1 MNLRTRLGLWSQ
13 VKRWWRSDLIARL
26 YVSIFLAVALST
38 GLYTAYEVEALKA
51 EAETRLQEQA
61 ERLLTTVAEALS
73 RPLFD
78 LNTLAVSSVVDAMA
92 STPNLDALLIHSPD
106 GQLVAGSGS
115 PREATDRW
123 PLMTLQRDISF
134 SLEGRAYPVGRVT
147 VSLSKEEAL
156 KALRLR
162 IWQVFGANALLAMVI
177 WVSIFMLGR
186 KIAQPFAD
194 VQLALE
200 HLAQGQTEIRLSG
213 LEREDQI
220 GRLSKAVQRFRD
232 VLTELRRS
240 EQAILELNAK
250 LEDRIAERTLAL
262 SQSVTQAQD
271 SEETLQAVVD
281 TAMDAVVRTS
291 ASGLI
296 MSWNHQAESL
306 WGWSAHE
313 VLGRSILDVAAAP
326 SCQEVLKQ
334 QFHELLVSSQPT
346 MVRSRAGRTEVLA
359 RHRNGRD
366 FPVEWSVTRV
376 LVHRGTAYELC
387 SFVRDISELKQ
398 AEEETRAAL
407 SRQQELLD
415 LRSRFVAMTSH
426 EFRTPLTTIL
436 SSVELL
442 RHYGARLSSEDKE
455 ELFGTIDQGVQR
467 MTRMLDR
474 VLLIGRA
481 DAEMLEFHPQHVELQ
496 PLYKLLQKEAQ
507 AQHADARATI
517 HTQITPPH
525 ASAWVDENLI
535 RHILV
540 NLLSNALKYSPDGG
554 VVRFTSSL
562 SDDCLRIEVQDQGIG
577 IPAADLP
584 QLFDSFHRAQNVG
597 NIPGTGL
604 GLSITRKAVELH
616 GGHIHVES
624 VVGQGTRFVVELPQN
639 RQMQS

>member
-624 VVGQGTRFVVELPQN
+624 VVGQGTRFVVELPQH
-639 RQMQS
+639 RQMPS

>member
-1 MNLRTRLGLWSQ
+1 MKRRPTLHVWYRLR
-13 VKRWWRSDLIARL
+13 RWWRTDLIVRL
-26 YVSIFLAVALST
+26 YVSIFMAVALST
-38 GLYTAYEVEALKA
+38 GFYTLYEIETLKS
-51 EAETRLQEQA
+51 EAETRLQDQA
-61 ERLLTTVAEALS
+61 ERLLTTVAEALA

-106 GQLVAGSGS
+106 GQLVAGSGA
-115 PREATDRW
+115 PREAQADR
-123 PLMTLQRDISF
+123 PLMSLQRDISF
-134 SLEGRAYPVGRVT
+134 SLDGRAYPVGRVT
-147 VSLSKEEAL
+147 VSLSKEESL

-162 IWQVFGANALLAMVI
+162 IWQAFGANALLAMVI

-200 HLAQGQTEIRLSG
+200 HLAQGHTQIRLSG

-262 SQSVTQAQD
+262 SQSVIQAQD

-281 TAMDAVVRTS
+281 TAMDAVIRTS

-313 VLGRSILDVAAAP
+313 VLGRSILEVAVSPAYQDA
-326 SCQEVLKQ
+326 LKQ
-334 QFHELLVSSQPT
+334 QFHELLTSNQPALL
-346 MVRSRAGRTEVLA
+346 RSRAGRTEVQA

-398 AEEETRAAL
+398 AEEETRSAL
-407 SRQQELLD
+407 SKQQELLD

-455 ELFGTIDQGVQR
+455 DLFGTIDKGVQR

-481 DAEMLEFHPQHVELQ
+481 DAEMLEFHPQEVELQ
-496 PLYKLLQKEAQ
+496 PLYKLLQKEVQ
-507 AQHADARATI
+507 AQHADARASIQMQT
-517 HTQITPPH
+517 TPEH
-525 ASAWVDENLI
+525 AVAWIDENLI

-554 VVRFTSSL
+554 VVRFISNL
-562 SDDCLRIEVQDQGIG
+562 SDDCLRIEVEDQGIG

-604 GLSITRKAVELH
+604 GLSITRQAVELH
-616 GGHIHVES
+616 GGRIQVDS
-624 VVGQGTRFVVELPQN
+624 VIGQGTRFVVELPQLG
-639 RQMQS
+639 RMSS

>member
-1 MNLRTRLGLWSQ
+1 MNFGVNLNAWIRLR
-13 VKRWWRSDLIARL
+13 RWWRSDLIVRL
-26 YVSIFLAVALST
+26 YTGIFFAVVLST
-38 GLYTAYEVEALKA
+38 GLYTAYEIDTLRS
-51 EAETRLQEQA
+51 EAETRLQDQA
-61 ERLLTTVAEALS
+61 ERLLSTVAEALA

-115 PREATDRW
+115 PRDTAGAW
-123 PLMTLQRDISF
+123 PLMSLQRDIRF
-134 SLEGRAYPVGRVT
+134 SLDGRAYPVGRVT
-147 VSLSKEEAL
+147 VSLSKEESL

-177 WVSIFMLGR
+177 WVSIFVLGR

-200 HLAQGQTEIRLSG
+200 HLAQGQTDVRLSG

-281 TAMDAVVRTS
+281 TAMDAVIRTS
-291 ASGLI
+291 ATGLI

-313 VLGRSILDVAAAP
+313 VLGRSILDVAVSAT
-326 SCQEVLKQ
+326 CQDALKQ
-334 QFHELLVSSQPT
+334 QFHDLLTTSQPALL
-346 MVRSRAGRTEVLA
+346 RSRAGRTEIQA

-387 SFVRDISELKQ
+387 SFVRDISEIKQ

-407 SRQQELLD
+407 SKQQELLD

-442 RHYGARLSSEDKE
+442 RHYGARLSNDDKE
-455 ELFGTIDQGVQR
+455 ELFGTIDKGVQR

-481 DAEMLEFHPQHVELQ
+481 DAEMLEFHPQELELQ

-507 AQHADARATI
+507 AQHAEARAVI
-517 HTQITPPH
+517 QMAITPEH
-525 ASAWVDENLI
+525 ASACVDENLI

-554 VVRFTSSL
+554 TIRFTSHL
-562 SDDCLRIEVQDQGIG
+562 FEDRLMIEVEDQGIG

-604 GLSITRKAVELH
+604 GLSIARRAVELH
-616 GGHIHVES
+616 GGRIQVHS
-624 VVGQGTRFVVELPQN
+624 VVGKGTCFSVELPQK
-639 RQMQS
+639 RSPES